1 MSTRLADYDYDLP
14 KELIAQRPLPRRED
28 ARMMVLHRAQ
38 QKIEHRRFVE
48 LKEFLLPDDLVVLND
63 TRVLAA
69 RKFSDDG
76 AIEFLFLEQLD
87 ARRWKTLVRPGKK
100 LRVGSTVR
108 IDGVTGTVEEI
119 CSDGER
125 IIAFESE
132 FDPLEQGLMPLPP
145 YIGRPSD
152 DEDASRYQTVFAE
165 TPGALAAPTA
175 GLHFTPEILRAL
187 PHAFVTLH
195 VGLGTFRP
203 VRSENLAEH
212 QMHEERFVISEANAR
227 AINSAARILAV
238 GTTVVRVLESAQRD
252 ADSIIAQ
259 RGATNIFIYP
269 PFEFRAVD
277 MLLTNFHL
285 PRSTLLMLV
294 SAFAGREF
302 ILAAYAEAIRERY
315 RFYSYGD
322 CMLIL

>member
-38 QKIEHRRFVE
+38 QKIEHRRFIE

-100 LRVGSTVR
+100 LRVGSAVR

-132 FDPLEQGLMPLPP
+132 FDPLQRGLMPLPP
-145 YIGRPSD
+145 YIDRPSD
-152 DEDASRYQTVFAE
+152 AEDASRYQTIFAE

-175 GLHFTPEILRAL
+175 GLHFTAEILREL
-187 PHAFVTLH
+187 THAFVTLH

-203 VRSENLAEH
+203 VRTENLAEH
-212 QMHEERFVISEANAR
+212 QMHEERFAISDANAR
-227 AINSAARILAV
+227 AINQCSAHPRRRDDCCARA
-238 GTTVVRVLESAQRD
+238 
-252 ADSIIAQ
+252 
-259 RGATNIFIYP
+259 
-269 PFEFRAVD
+269 
-277 MLLTNFHL
+277 
-285 PRSTLLMLV
+285 
-294 SAFAGREF
+294 
-302 ILAAYAEAIRERY
+302 
-315 RFYSYGD
+315 
-322 CMLIL
+322 